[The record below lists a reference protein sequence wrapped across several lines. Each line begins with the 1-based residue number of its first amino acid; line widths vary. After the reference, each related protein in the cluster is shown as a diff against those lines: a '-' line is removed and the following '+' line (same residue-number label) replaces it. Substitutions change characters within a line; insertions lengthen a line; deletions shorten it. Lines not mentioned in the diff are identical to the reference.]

1 MTTIDATP
9 TERMPE
15 AEPVTATPRA
25 AFIALLARDV
35 TVLRKEF
42 AMFLARTVIQPLLLM
57 FVFTYVFPKIG
68 QGVGGGPGAARFST
82 LLVGGVIASTMIF
95 QGIQAVALPLVQDF
109 GFTREIEDRVLAP
122 LPVSAIAL
130 EKVIAGA
137 VQALV
142 AGLLVFPMGLVIP
155 ATKIDLHIN
164 IPLLAAV
171 MVLGAFTSA
180 ALGLFVGTR
189 VEPRQVPLIF
199 GLLVIPMTFL
209 GAVYY
214 PGSRCSRCGGCKCW
228 CWPTRS
234 CTSARACAPRSRP
247 VFRTCRGGWCWPSW
261 RVRRPCCC
269 ESGSPDS
276 ASASSRSGP
285 AGIPAPGRADSA
297 REASNRAGW
306 RPAAVCPT
314 ADALR

>member
-1 MTTIDATP
+1 MTTIDASQ

-214 PGSRCSRCGGCKCW
+214 PWQSLQPLRWLQVLVLANPLVYLSEGM
-228 CWPTRS
+228 
-234 CTSARACAPRSRP
+234 RASLTTGVPHMPWGVVLA
-247 VFRTCRGGWCWPSW
+247 VL
-261 RVRRPCCC
+261 
-269 ESGSPDS
+269 
-276 ASASSRSGP
+276 
-285 AGIPAPGRADSA
+285 AGA
-297 REASNRAGW
+297 
-306 RPAAVCPT
+306 AAVL
-314 ADALR
+314 LRVGIAGFRKRVLA

>member
-1 MTTIDATP
+1 MTTTTP
-9 TERMPE
+9 ALTGDLDH
-15 AEPVTATPRA
+15 APVTATARA

-42 AMFLARTVIQPLLLM
+42 AMFLARTVMQPLLLM

-122 LPVSAIAL
+122 LPVSAIAV
-130 EKVIAGA
+130 EKVVAGA

-164 IPLLAAV
+164 IVLLAAV
-171 MVLGAFTSA
+171 MVLGAFMSA

-214 PGSRCSRCGGCKCW
+214 PWQSLQSLRWLQIVVLANPLVYLSEGMRASL
-228 CWPTRS
+228 TRGVPHMPW
-234 CTSARACAPRSRP
+234 AVVLAVLAGAAGVLLRVGIAG
-247 VFRTCRGGWCWPSW
+247 FRK
-261 RVRRPCCC
+261 RVL
-269 ESGSPDS
+269 
-276 ASASSRSGP
+276 A
-285 AGIPAPGRADSA
+285 
-297 REASNRAGW
+297 
-306 RPAAVCPT
+306 
-314 ADALR
+314 

>member
-1 MTTIDATP
+1 MAATTITDPSTSSA
-9 TERMPE
+9 ER
-15 AEPVTATPRA
+15 VTATAKA
-25 AFIALLARDV
+25 AFIALLARDL

-42 AMFLARTVIQPLLLM
+42 RMFLARTVMQPLLLM

-68 QGVGGGPGAARFST
+68 QGVGGGGGAARFST

-122 LPVSAIAL
+122 LPVGAIAL
-130 EKVIAGA
+130 EKVVAGA

-142 AGLLVFPMGLVIP
+142 AGLLVFPMGLFIP

-164 IPLLAAV
+164 YPLLIAV
-171 MVLGAFTSA
+171 MVLGAFMSA
-180 ALGLFVGTR
+180 SLGLFVGTR

-214 PGSRCSRCGGCKCW
+214 PWQSLEPLRWLQIVVLANPLVYLSEGM
-228 CWPTRS
+228 
-234 CTSARACAPRSRP
+234 RAALTTGVPHM
-247 VFRTCRGGWCWPSW
+247 
-261 RVRRPCCC
+261 
-269 ESGSPDS
+269 
-276 ASASSRSGP
+276 ASAVVLVVLAA
-285 AGIPAPGRADSA
+285 AGALLMRVGV
-297 REASNRAGW
+297 AGF
-306 RPAAVCPT
+306 RKRV
-314 ADALR
+314 LS

>member
-1 MTTIDATP
+1 MAATTITQPLAV
-9 TERMPE
+9 
-15 AEPVTATPRA
+15 PVVSGSGMARS
-25 AFIALLARDV
+25 AFVALLARDL

-42 AMFLARTVIQPLLLM
+42 KMFLARTVMQPLLLM

-68 QGVGGGPGAARFST
+68 QGVGGGAGAARFST

-130 EKVIAGA
+130 EKVVAGT

-142 AGLLVFPMGLVIP
+142 AGLLVFPMGLFIP
-155 ATKIDLHIN
+155 ATAIDLHIN
-164 IPLLAAV
+164 YLLLSAV
-171 MVLGAFTSA
+171 MILGAFMSA
-180 ALGLFVGTR
+180 SLGLFVGTR

-214 PGSRCSRCGGCKCW
+214 PWQSLEPLRWLQIVVLANPLVYLSEGM
-228 CWPTRS
+228 
-234 CTSARACAPRSRP
+234 RASLTTGVPHMPWAVVLLVLAGAGALLMR
-247 VFRTCRGGWCWPSW
+247 VGIAGFRT
-261 RVRRPCCC
+261 RVL
-269 ESGSPDS
+269 S
-276 ASASSRSGP
+276 
-285 AGIPAPGRADSA
+285 
-297 REASNRAGW
+297 
-306 RPAAVCPT
+306 
-314 ADALR
+314 

>member
-1 MTTIDATP
+1 MTTIDVT
-9 TERMPE
+9 TTDRMAQAPP
-15 AEPVTATPRA
+15 ATATARA
-25 AFIALLARDV
+25 AFMALLARDV

-42 AMFLARTVIQPLLLM
+42 AMFLARTVMQPLLLM

-130 EKVIAGA
+130 EKVVAGA

-164 IPLLAAV
+164 ILLLAAV

-214 PGSRCSRCGGCKCW
+214 PWQSLHPLRWLQVLVLANPLVYLSEGM
-228 CWPTRS
+228 
-234 CTSARACAPRSRP
+234 RASLTTGVPHMPWGVVLA
-247 VFRTCRGGWCWPSW
+247 VL
-261 RVRRPCCC
+261 
-269 ESGSPDS
+269 
-276 ASASSRSGP
+276 
-285 AGIPAPGRADSA
+285 AG
-297 REASNRAGW
+297 
-306 RPAAVCPT
+306 AAVVL
-314 ADALR
+314 LRVGIAGFRKRVLA

>member
-1 MTTIDATP
+1 MATTMLDTRITSDTSAAT
-9 TERMPE
+9 
-15 AEPVTATPRA
+15 AKA
-25 AFIALLARDV
+25 AFVALLARDL

-42 AMFLARTVIQPLLLM
+42 GMFLARTVIQPFLLV

-68 QGVGGGPGAARFST
+68 QGVGGGSGGSRFST

-122 LPVSAIAL
+122 LPVGAIAL
-130 EKVIAGA
+130 EKVAAGA

-142 AGLLVFPMGLVIP
+142 AGLLVFPMGLFVP
-155 ATKIDLHIN
+155 ASTIHLHIN
-164 IPLLAAV
+164 VLLLIPV
-171 MVLGAFTSA
+171 MLLGACMSA

-214 PGSRCSRCGGCKCW
+214 PWQSLAPLRWLQVAVLINPLVYLSEGM
-228 CWPTRS
+228 
-234 CTSARACAPRSRP
+234 RAALTTGVPHMP
-247 VFRTCRGGWCWPSW
+247 IGVFLAVLAGAAGLLLKVGVDGFRK
-261 RVRRPCCC
+261 RVL
-269 ESGSPDS
+269 S
-276 ASASSRSGP
+276 
-285 AGIPAPGRADSA
+285 
-297 REASNRAGW
+297 
-306 RPAAVCPT
+306 
-314 ADALR
+314 